1 MNWGKSIALAF
12 ILFAAFIAVLV
23 TVCVKQDVAL
33 VSVTYYQEDLQYQQ
47 QYMAVA
53 NANNLANPPEVIIEN
68 GKLLVRYTDFQL
80 MKNAVLVLQRPSNK
94 LLDKQLPL
102 TETQINQFEI
112 PLTELAPGLYKI
124 KLTWQQNN
132 KGYAI
137 DKTIVV

>member
-102 TETQINQFEI
+102 TETQTNQFEI